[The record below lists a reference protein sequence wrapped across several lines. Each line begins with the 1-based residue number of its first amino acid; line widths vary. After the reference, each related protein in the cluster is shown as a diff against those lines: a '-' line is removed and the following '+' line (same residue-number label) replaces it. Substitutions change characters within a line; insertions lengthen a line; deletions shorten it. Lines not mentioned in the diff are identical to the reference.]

1 MERNLLS
8 DSMSPHDRSEEG
20 QAKNARGVAV
30 REPHHSNTCLQWQSP
45 MEKALGQSP
54 LYDLHHLKAP
64 PHDLRLPHREN
75 TAAAKPQWK
84 RPPSPSGL
92 GQHE

>member
-30 REPHHSNTCLQWQSP
+30 
-45 MEKALGQSP
+45 
-54 LYDLHHLKAP
+54 
-64 PHDLRLPHREN
+64 
-75 TAAAKPQWK
+75 K
-84 RPPSPSGL
+84 RTTS
-92 GQHE
+92 Q